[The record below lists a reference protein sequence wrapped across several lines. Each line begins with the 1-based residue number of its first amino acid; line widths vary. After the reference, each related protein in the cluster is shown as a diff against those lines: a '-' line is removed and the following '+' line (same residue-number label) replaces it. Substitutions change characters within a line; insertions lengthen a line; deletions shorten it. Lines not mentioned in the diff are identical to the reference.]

1 VTRRATGSGSG
12 RDSFGEEDGM
22 GRGDRARV
30 RWAHD
35 RERKKKSAEKRKAAE
50 RGAARKAAKK

>member
-1 VTRRATGSGSG
+1 
-12 RDSFGEEDGM
+12 M

-35 RERKKKSAEKRKAAE
+35 RERKKKEGEKRRAAE
-50 RGAARKAAKK
+50 RAAERKADKKK